1 MGGGLRKPSSSS
13 FYTVKC
19 AFATTSGPSHSA
31 TVVPTAHDA
40 ALALDAQLDREEE
53 LQAQKEEE
61 RAQKQ
66 KVAVAH
72 VVENLFPYAPV
83 VVQTQKYPS
92 GSPKAGQAY
101 LWIAVDEDAIK
112 HRGGT
117 TNSPVR
123 YPVGVAVDADGN
135 VFVSEVASGKAR
147 HGAGDPSGIHL
158 TQTISAESIMEFAF
172 SKQVPPVPMPPRLV
186 EATQISLAL
195 TWKKST
201 DTTVDRYEIQYRR
214 ADSPNNPWSSLAVVS
229 SGKNVSL
236 ENVPCHTAYLF
247 RMRGRNPAG
256 WSDFSSPSDVFWSLP
271 GVPSLPNPPV
281 AGALTNTYASIFW
294 SRVNDHGA
302 LPVVYFL
309 EMRESA
315 GGGGGTTTFQQI
327 YEGTEC
333 SFVAGGLR
341 ANTAYLF
348 RLQASNVV
356 GSTAFVES
364 KPIRTLAHGRPGIV
378 ELTSFE
384 QTAAYDR
391 WVQCWDPKTEQ
402 VFFFNKYTCQR
413 VTEEPREVAEA
424 REKAGLSN
432 VEETPEMIF
441 RRKRF
446 RFHRDLR
453 QSMHGINF
461 STTISLELAR
471 ENMLEDTFAHFQR
484 LSKQE
489 LVAKPKITFANE
501 PGIDSGGLTK
511 DWFLQVSKL
520 ALHKQRALFKLC
532 DHNQF
537 EIDSN
542 SSRNASHLQYF
553 RFLGKFIAKAIFDR
567 QTLDLP
573 FCDVIHKHLLH
584 IPIVMDDLRQM
595 DAQFH
600 KSLTWMLKNSIA
612 DVIDETFSVE
622 VEDGSSKKPVVVDLK
637 ENGRDIPVTDLNKKE
652 YVELVLQWRTEFGVK
667 AQLDALNQGF
677 HSLIPTSFVKMFD
690 LSELRM
696 LMNGKPMIDVE
707 ELRASTVFQ
716 GGYSEHSQVVLWLW
730 QALREFSLEIR
741 GQFLKFMT
749 GTNKIPL
756 DGFEP
761 PLNLTKSDLDP
772 VALPRTHTCFNQLV
786 LPEYASYEVLV
797 EKITFAIQNA
807 EGFELS

>member
-1 MGGGLRKPSSSS
+1 MTLDTASCTASYTARCISYMSNGTPLLETAQVAKNDMEGGLRKPSSSS
-13 FYTVKC
+13 SSYTVKG

-40 ALALDAQLDREEE
+40 ALALEAQLDREEE

-66 KVAVAH
+66 KTAVAH
-72 VVENLFPYAPV
+72 VVDNLFPYAPV
-83 VVQTQKYPS
+83 VVQTQKYPID
-92 GSPKAGQAY
+92 SPKAGQAY
-101 LWIAVDEDAIK
+101 LWIAADEDAIK
-112 HRGGT
+112 RHGGA

-135 VFVSEVASGKAR
+135 VFVSEVASGKVH

-158 TQTISAESIMEFAF
+158 TQTISAESIMEFAC
-172 SKQVPPVPMPPRLV
+172 SKQLDVDMDKIHGHDRGPLRDP
-186 EATQISLAL
+186 IS
-195 TWKKST
+195 SRRQPQQS
-201 DTTVDRYEIQYRR
+201 VGEPDR
-214 ADSPNNPWSSLAVVS
+214 
-229 SGKNVSL
+229 
-236 ENVPCHTAYLF
+236 AYLF
-247 RMRGRNPAG
+247 RIRDRNPAG
-256 WSDFSSPSDVFWSLP
+256 WSEFSTPSDVLWSLP
-271 GVPSLPNPPV
+271 GIPSLPNPPV

-294 SRVNDHGA
+294 SRANDHGA
-302 LPVVYFL
+302 PPVVYFL
-309 EMRESA
+309 EMRESTS
-315 GGGGGTTTFQQI
+315 GGGTTMFQQI

-341 ANTAYLF
+341 ANTTYIF

-364 KPIRTLAHGRPGIV
+364 KPIRTLAHGRPEIV
-378 ELTSFE
+378 ELTSSE
-384 QTAAYDR
+384 QSAAYDR

-413 VTEEPREVAEA
+413 VTEELREVAEA
-424 REKAGLSN
+424 REKAGLGN
-432 VEETPEMIF
+432 IEEAPEMIF

-446 RFHRDLR
+446 RSHRDLR
-453 QSMHGINF
+453 QI
-461 STTISLELAR
+461 
-471 ENMLEDTFAHFQR
+471 
-484 LSKQE
+484 
-489 LVAKPKITFANE
+489 
-501 PGIDSGGLTK
+501 
-511 DWFLQVSKL
+511 SKL
-520 ALHKQRALFKLC
+520 ALHKQRALFKPC

-542 SSRNASHLQYF
+542 SFRNTSHLQYF
-553 RFLGKFIAKAIFDR
+553 KFLGRFIAKAIFDR

-573 FCDVIHKHLLH
+573 FCDVIYKHLLH
-584 IPIVMDDLRQM
+584 IPIAMEDLRQM

-600 KSLTWMLKNSIA
+600 KSLTWMLENSIA

-622 VEDGSSKKPVVVDLK
+622 VEDGPSKKPMVVDLK
-637 ENGRDIPVTDLNKKE
+637 ENGRDIPVTDLNKRE

-667 AQLDALNQGF
+667 SQLDALNQGF
-677 HSLIPTSFVKMFD
+677 NSLIPASFVKMFD

-696 LMNGKPMIDVE
+696 LMNGKPTIDVE

-716 GGYSEHSQVVLWLW
+716 GRYSEHSQVVLWLW
-730 QALREFSLEIR
+730 QALREFSLEMC

-772 VALPRTHTCFNQLV
+772 LALPRTHTCFNQLV
-786 LPEYASYEVLV
+786 LPEYLSYEVLV